1 MDGHFLAHIMDFCHK
16 AEAELTILSVF
27 ESPGQSVMDYFKSQQ
42 QDLKDLILTTHK
54 TNLAKAMEQAKLDKD
69 SVKTVTRWGKDFI
82 ETIKLVQGG
91 GYDLLISA
99 PHEPGKAPDSTSMHF
114 LRKCPCPVWINQ
126 GALWKGSVRILA
138 AVNAADSSDSSH
150 DLDRKILDCA
160 IWLSGILR
168 GHLHVV
174 HCWKGYGESVL
185 NSPRFSQDEAAK
197 YIEFEKT
204 QNETRMAQLMEKIDL
219 PHNAKSKVIYG
230 YPGDVIPQYAADK
243 MIDIVVM
250 GSVART
256 GIPGLLIGNTAEKIV
271 GNLDCSVLA
280 IKPDGFVSPVR

>member
-1 MDGHFLAHIMDFCHK
+1 MDFCHK
-16 AEAELTILSVF
+16 SGAELTILSVF
-27 ESPGQSVMDYFKSQQ
+27 EPPKQSVLDYFQSQQ
-42 QDLKDLILTTHK
+42 QDLKDLIQISHK
-54 TNLAKAMEQAKLDKD
+54 TQLAKAMEQAKLKKGA
-69 SVKTVTRWGKDFI
+69 VKNVTRWGKDFI
-82 ETIKLVQGG
+82 ETIKCVQEG

-99 PHEPGKAPDSTSMHF
+99 PHEPGNAPDSTSMHF

-126 GALWKGSVRILA
+126 GTLWKGSVRILA

-150 DLDRKILDCA
+150 TLDRKILDCA
-160 IWLSGILR
+160 IWLSDILR

-185 NSPRFSQDEAAK
+185 NSPRFSQDDAAR

-204 QNETRMAQLMEKIDL
+204 QNETRMARLMETITL
-219 PHNAKSKVIYG
+219 PENAKTKVIYG
-230 YPGDVIPQYAADK
+230 YPGDIIPQYAAEK
-243 MIDIVVM
+243 MMDIVVM

-271 GNLDCSVLA
+271 GNLDSSVLA
-280 IKPDGFVSPVR
+280 IKPDGFVSPVK